1 MEKKSD
7 PRTKADHRKVEEM
20 VHANELPQT
29 DPFGS
34 YTGKPENPDEVPVQ
48 DADDL

>member
-1 MEKKSD
+1 MKKD
-7 PRTKADHRKVEEM
+7 PRTKADHRKVAEM
-20 VHANELPQT
+20 VRENDLPQT

-34 YTGKPENPDEVPVQ
+34 YTGKPTDPNEVPVQ